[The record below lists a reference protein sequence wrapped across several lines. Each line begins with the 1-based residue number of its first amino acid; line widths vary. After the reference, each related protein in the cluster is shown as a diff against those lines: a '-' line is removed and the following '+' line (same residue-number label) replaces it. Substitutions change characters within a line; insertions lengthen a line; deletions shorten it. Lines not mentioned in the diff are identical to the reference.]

1 MRPRCVLLTLVMSLL
16 FMVALG
22 GCAATPT
29 TPEPSTPAPTTAP
42 TTAPTSAPQE
52 AAAGIRL
59 TVIGQP
65 FDGAA
70 LRDLEVTK
78 TVQTPKGE
86 EATYTGIGLRA
97 LLDKVAL
104 QEGAISLVA
113 SDGYAAEVVV
123 AEVNDDCLLAYNDDG
138 GLDAVMPGLGGGA
151 WVKDVVE
158 IAPAGGAA
166 EAEPEAEPEP
176 VAEAVITINGQ
187 ALTQADLEALEQV
200 SQDVDGRTYQGVRIL
215 DALKAAGVTSGEITM
230 TAGDGYSAGVDVATL
245 TPECLLAYADDGTVG
260 AVFPGMDK
268 GLWVKMVVEIS
279 VEGAAASGG
288 ATPEAEIPADA
299 ILIVNGKPFTLA
311 DLQALPQVEQEIDGK
326 TYQGV
331 SLLAVLEAAGIT
343 KGSILMTATDG
354 YAAGI
359 SVDALN
365 PNCLLAYESGGTV
378 GSVLPEI
385 SRGSWVKM
393 LATITVDEGAPAT
406 SAEPLPTRA
415 KPATGETRV
424 VVDSLGKEVT
434 IPTQVT
440 SVASMRSGTTEIIC
454 ALGQADKII
463 AVDEMVKAGES
474 YGEFIATIHPEL
486 MDRAAPFRNRDINAE
501 EMLRLNPDVVLHGGY
516 GRISQAEA
524 LQKQVP
530 DMPIVIAHFETIEEY
545 MNDVRI
551 VAQCV
556 NAEEAAERLIA
567 TLQGTLDFVT
577 ERVKDVPESEKV
589 RVFYGGHDIYK
600 AYTGTTFEHAQIV
613 IAGGVNVAADLE
625 GWHPEVSAEQ
635 LLVWDPE
642 VIVVLN
648 GVDVDAI
655 LADPKVQGVS
665 AIKNRRVYSLPE
677 ASWDFSS
684 PRALFCIEWLA
695 QILYPERFSDIDIDA
710 EADAFYRAVF
720 GVDYFGPKLGSGAS
734 VDSETRTVTDMIGRK
749 VQVPRTIT
757 RAMPLSSDITA
768 SLMALGVGDRLAAVD
783 SMTPAN
789 ANLMAAFPELAD
801 LSAPCAFFDANA
813 ESILAV
819 NPDVVLTVSW
829 QRDPDKLQE
838 MMGIPVV
845 CIDLNLYAPTL
856 RFLSEIMGVED
867 RADEIVGYY
876 QERMAAV
883 HEGLRDLS
891 PDERT
896 RIYVGGNDMMS
907 TYGAESTWHYEILDA
922 GGMNVAAALTG
933 GGSHGVSMEQI
944 MLWDPQVVV
953 LDNACQDDVE
963 DVLSDPR
970 WAGISAVK
978 EGRVFR
984 ASPGYVGAWGRP
996 HLESAMARIW
1006 LADKLYPDTLGIDI
1020 RAEAATFYERVYGRA
1035 FGDAELEAILGE

>member
-1 MRPRCVLLTLVMSLL
+1 MRPRIPIVVIVVSLFL
-16 FMVALG
+16 MVGLCA
-22 GCAATPT
+22 CAAKPT
-29 TPEPSTPAPTTAP
+29 TPPSPTAAPAAESTPPP
-42 TTAPTSAPQE
+42 RE
-52 AAAGIRL
+52 AATDIRL
-59 TVIGQP
+59 TVDGQP

-78 TVQTPKGE
+78 TVETPKGE

-97 LLDKVAL
+97 LLHKVNIAD
-104 QEGAISLVA
+104 GAITLVA
-113 SDGYAAEVVV
+113 SDGYASEVAV
-123 AEVNDDCLLAYNDDG
+123 ADVNDDCLLAYNDDG

-158 IAPAGGAA
+158 ITVGGATAEAEAETEA
-166 EAEPEAEPEP
+166 EAEP
-176 VAEAVITINGQ
+176 VISINGQ
-187 ALTQADLEALEQV
+187 AFTQDDLEALEQL
-200 SQDVDGRTYQGVRIL
+200 SQDIDGRTYQGVRIL
-215 DALKAAGVTSGEITM
+215 DALEAAGVTSGTITM
-230 TAGDGYSAGVDVATL
+230 TASDGYSANVDVATL
-245 TPECLLAYADDGTVG
+245 TPACLLAYADDGTVG

-268 GLWVKMVVEIS
+268 GLWVKMLAEIS
-279 VEGAAASGG
+279 VEGATASGG
-288 ATPEAEIPADA
+288 TASEPEIPADA
-299 ILIVNGKPFTLA
+299 ILVVNGKPFTLA
-311 DLQALPQVEQEIDGK
+311 DLQAFPQVEQEIDGK

-331 SLLAVLEAAGIT
+331 SLLEVLEAAGIT
-343 KGSILMTATDG
+343 EGSILMTASDG
-354 YAAGI
+354 YAAGVSI
-359 SVDALN
+359 DALS
-365 PNCLLAYESGGTV
+365 PECLLAYESGGTV
-378 GSVLPEI
+378 GSVLPGI

-393 LATITVDEGAPAT
+393 LATITIDEGAPS
-406 SAEPLPTRA
+406 SAEPLPTRV
-415 KPATGETRV
+415 KPTTGETRV

-434 IPTQVT
+434 IPAHV
-440 SVASMRSGTTEIIC
+440 SAVASMRSGTTEIIC
-454 ALGQADKII
+454 ALGQVDKII

-474 YGEFIATIHPEL
+474 YGEFIASIHPEL
-486 MDRAAPFRNRDINAE
+486 MERAAPFRNRDISAE

-516 GRISQAEA
+516 GRIAQAEA

-530 DMPIVIAHFETIEEY
+530 DMPIVIAHFETIEDY
-545 MNDVRI
+545 MNDIRI

-577 ERVKDVPESEKV
+577 ERVKDIPESEKV

-613 IAGGVNVAADLE
+613 MAGGINVAADLE

-642 VIVVLN
+642 VIIVLN

-695 QILYPERFSDIDIDA
+695 QILYPERFADIDIDA

-720 GVDYFGPKLGSGAS
+720 GVDYTGPKLGSGLTAT
-734 VDSETRTVTDMIGRK
+734 SETRIVTDMIGRK
-749 VQVPRTIT
+749 VEVPRHIA

-801 LSAPCAFFDANA
+801 KSAPCAFFDANA

-856 RFLSEIMGVED
+856 RFLSELMGVED
-867 RADEIVGYY
+867 RAGEIVGYY
-876 QERMAAV
+876 QERMATIRAT
-883 HEGLRDLS
+883 LRDLS
-891 PDERT
+891 PDERA
-896 RIYVGGNDMMS
+896 RVYVAGNDMMS

-922 GGMNVAAALTG
+922 GGVNVAAALTG
-933 GGSHGVSMEQI
+933 GGSHSVSMEQI

-953 LDNACQDDVE
+953 LDNACQDGVD
-963 DVLSDPR
+963 DVLNDPR

-984 ASPGYVGAWGRP
+984 ASPGYVGPWGRP
-996 HLESAMARIW
+996 HLESAMARVW
-1006 LADKLYPDTLGIDI
+1006 LADKLYPETLDLDI
-1020 RAEAATFYERVYGRA
+1020 VAEAATFYERVYGRA
-1035 FGDAELEAILGE
+1035 FDDAELQAILGE